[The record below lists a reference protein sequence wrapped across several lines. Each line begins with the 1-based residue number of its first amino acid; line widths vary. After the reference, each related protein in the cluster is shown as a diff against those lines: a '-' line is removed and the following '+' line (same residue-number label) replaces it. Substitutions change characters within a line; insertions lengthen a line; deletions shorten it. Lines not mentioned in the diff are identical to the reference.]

1 MTDESRRKR
10 DAEIK
15 RLAKVLV
22 QNTEATDIV
31 ASIFYDNAKGG
42 KRRVNPES
50 ARLIGEISEE
60 EEKDIPFEVLRFL
73 KKLRNIQP
81 FFEYARDQVIDRLI
95 SEYFPNEQILKFTGL
110 FSGKMLEK
118 YQHACFSQNVQKLM
132 IMVFMEEAGIY
143 YEEEPEWY
151 LKTFEMLFDLS
162 GNGPAVL
169 KAMSQMI
176 DFLLKTQGE

>member
-1 MTDESRRKR
+1 MTEETKRKR

-22 QNTEATDIV
+22 QDPNATDIV
-31 ASIFYDNAKGG
+31 ASIFYDNAKVG
-42 KRRVNPES
+42 KKRVDPET
-50 ARLIGEISEE
+50 ARQIAEISEDD
-60 EEKDIPFEVLRFL
+60 DIPMEVLEFL
-73 KKLRNIQP
+73 KKRKNIQP

-95 SEYFPNEQILKFTGL
+95 SEYFLNEQILKFTGL

>member
-1 MTDESRRKR
+1 MTEETKRKR

-22 QNTEATDIV
+22 QDPNATDIV
-31 ASIFYDNAKGG
+31 ASIFYDNAKVG
-42 KRRVNPES
+42 KKRVDPET
-50 ARLIGEISEE
+50 ARQIAEISEDD
-60 EEKDIPFEVLRFL
+60 DIPMEVLEFL
-73 KKLRNIQP
+73 KKRKNIQP

-95 SEYFPNEQILKFTGL
+95 SEYFLNEQILKFTGL

-151 LKTFEMLFDLS
+151 LKTFEMLFNLS

-169 KAMSQMI
+169 KAMSRMSK
-176 DFLLKTQGE
+176 FLLDAQGE

>member
-1 MTDESRRKR
+1 MTEETKRKR

-22 QNTEATDIV
+22 QDPNATDIV
-31 ASIFYDNAKGG
+31 ASIFYDNAKVG
-42 KRRVNPES
+42 KKRVDPET
-50 ARLIGEISEE
+50 ARQIAEISEDD
-60 EEKDIPFEVLRFL
+60 DIPMEVLEFL
-73 KKLRNIQP
+73 KKRKNIQP
-81 FFEYARDQVIDRLI
+81 FFEYAKDQVIDRLI

-151 LKTFEMLFDLS
+151 LKTFEMLFNLS

-169 KAMSQMI
+169 KAMSRMSK
-176 DFLLKTQGE
+176 FLLDAQGE

>member
-1 MTDESRRKR
+1 MTEETKRKR

-22 QNTEATDIV
+22 QDPNATDIV
-31 ASIFYDNAKGG
+31 ASIFYDNAKVG
-42 KRRVNPES
+42 KKRVDPET
-50 ARLIGEISEE
+50 ARQIAEISEDD
-60 EEKDIPFEVLRFL
+60 DIPMEVLEFL
-73 KKLRNIQP
+73 KKRKNIQP

>member
-1 MTDESRRKR
+1 MTEETKRKR

-22 QNTEATDIV
+22 QDPNATDIV
-31 ASIFYDNAKGG
+31 ASIFYDNAKVG
-42 KRRVNPES
+42 KKRVDPET
-50 ARLIGEISEE
+50 ARQIAEISEDD
-60 EEKDIPFEVLRFL
+60 DIPMEVLEFL
-73 KKLRNIQP
+73 KKRKNIQP

-151 LKTFEMLFDLS
+151 LKTFEMLFNLS

-169 KAMSQMI
+169 KAMSRMSK
-176 DFLLKTQGE
+176 FLLDAQGE

>member
-1 MTDESRRKR
+1 MTEETKRKR

-22 QNTEATDIV
+22 QDPNATDIV
-31 ASIFYDNAKGG
+31 ASIFYDNAKVG
-42 KRRVNPES
+42 KKRVDPET
-50 ARLIGEISEE
+50 ARQIAEISEDD
-60 EEKDIPFEVLRFL
+60 DIPMEVLEFL
-73 KKLRNIQP
+73 KKRKNIQP

-110 FSGKMLEK
+110 FSEKMLEK

-151 LKTFEMLFDLS
+151 LKTFEMLFNLS

-169 KAMSQMI
+169 KAMSRMSK
-176 DFLLKTQGE
+176 FLLDAQGE

>member
-22 QNTEATDIV
+22 QDPNATDIV
-31 ASIFYDNAKGG
+31 ASIFYDNAKVG
-42 KRRVNPES
+42 KKRVDPET
-50 ARLIGEISEE
+50 ARQIAEISEDD
-60 EEKDIPFEVLRFL
+60 DIPMEVLEFL
-73 KKLRNIQP
+73 KKRKNIQP

>member
-1 MTDESRRKR
+1 MKEETKRKR

-22 QNTEATDIV
+22 QDPNATDIV
-31 ASIFYDNAKGG
+31 ASIFYDNAKVG
-42 KRRVNPES
+42 KKRVDPET
-50 ARLIGEISEE
+50 ARQIAEISEDD
-60 EEKDIPFEVLRFL
+60 DIPMEVLEFL
-73 KKLRNIQP
+73 KKRKNIQP
-81 FFEYARDQVIDRLI
+81 FFEYARDQIIDRLI
-95 SEYFPNEQILKFTGL
+95 SEYFSNELILKFTGF

-151 LKTFEMLFDLS
+151 LKTFEMLFNLS
-162 GNGPAVL
+162 ENGPAVL
-169 KAMSQMI
+169 KAMSRMSK
-176 DFLLKTQGE
+176 FLLDAQGE

>member
-1 MTDESRRKR
+1 
-10 DAEIK
+10 
-15 RLAKVLV
+15 
-22 QNTEATDIV
+22 
-31 ASIFYDNAKGG
+31 
-42 KRRVNPES
+42 
-50 ARLIGEISEE
+50 
-60 EEKDIPFEVLRFL
+60 
-73 KKLRNIQP
+73 
-81 FFEYARDQVIDRLI
+81 
-95 SEYFPNEQILKFTGL
+95 
-110 FSGKMLEK
+110 MLEK

>member
-1 MTDESRRKR
+1 MTEETKRKR

-22 QNTEATDIV
+22 QDPNATDIV
-31 ASIFYDNAKGG
+31 ASIFYDNAKVG
-42 KRRVNPES
+42 KKRVDPET
-50 ARLIGEISEE
+50 ARQIAEISEDD
-60 EEKDIPFEVLRFL
+60 DIPMEVLEFL
-73 KKLRNIQP
+73 KKRKNIQP

-110 FSGKMLEK
+110 FSGKMLKK

-151 LKTFEMLFDLS
+151 LKTFEMLFNLS

-169 KAMSQMI
+169 KAMSRMSK
-176 DFLLKTQGE
+176 FLLDAQGE

>member
-1 MTDESRRKR
+1 MTEETKRKR

-22 QNTEATDIV
+22 QDPNATDIV
-31 ASIFYDNAKGG
+31 TSIFYDNAKVG
-42 KRRVNPES
+42 KKRVDPET
-50 ARLIGEISEE
+50 ARQIAEISEDD
-60 EEKDIPFEVLRFL
+60 DIPMEVLEFL
-73 KKLRNIQP
+73 KKRKNIQP

-151 LKTFEMLFDLS
+151 LKTFEMLFNLS

-169 KAMSQMI
+169 KAMSRMSK
-176 DFLLKTQGE
+176 FLLDAHGE